1 MGRDVHA
8 WTVQVARSA
17 QAREQLQQQVS
28 HQADHDGLTGL
39 AVRARVLADLEAAL
53 VADRAAGRRTGLLFV
68 DLDGFKAVNDTH
80 GHAAGDELLRVV
92 AARLREAVRAG
103 DVVGRL
109 GGDEFVVV
117 VPDSPD
123 AEALVRRA
131 GRLVRAVSEP
141 VALGGFGVVV
151 GASVGVA
158 TTSAVV
164 VPGEDGGGEALDAA
178 GAARALLA
186 EADTA
191 AYRAKAAG
199 RGRVELFDDRLRAQL
214 TGAAQDEHALRT
226 ALALGQLRVVYQ
238 PVVPLG
244 AQDDGDGRLLGVEAL
259 LRWDRPGHGPVD
271 PAQFIAVAERSSLVR
286 DLGCFVLAE
295 AALQLVRWRVRG
307 RDVPSVSVNVS
318 GRHLADPRVVTDV
331 LEALATSGLAPER
344 LLLEITE
351 TVLVDDPRAT
361 ANLRALRAHGVRV
374 AIDDFGTGFT
384 SISALATTPAD
395 QLKVGRGFV
404 VAEAAADAALLELM
418 ARAGAAFGLEVV
430 AEGVETA
437 EQAARA
443 VRAGCTGGQ
452 GWHFAPALA
461 ADELEH
467 RLPLL
472 RDSRVEVRAP
482 VR

>member
-1 MGRDVHA
+1 
-8 WTVQVARSA
+8 
-17 QAREQLQQQVS
+17 
-28 HQADHDGLTGL
+28 
-39 AVRARVLADLEAAL
+39 
-53 VADRAAGRRTGLLFV
+53 
-68 DLDGFKAVNDTH
+68 
-80 GHAAGDELLRVV
+80 
-92 AARLREAVRAG
+92 
-103 DVVGRL
+103 
-109 GGDEFVVV
+109 
-117 VPDSPD
+117 
-123 AEALVRRA
+123 
-131 GRLVRAVSEP
+131 
-141 VALGGFGVVV
+141 VVV
-151 GASVGVA
+151 GASTGVA
-158 TTSAVV
+158 VTAPVV
-164 VPGEDGGGEALDAA
+164 AGEGGAAPVDAA
-178 GAARALLA
+178 AAARALLA

-199 RGRVELFDDRLRAQL
+199 RGRVELFDERLRSELAQ
-214 TGAAQDEHALRT
+214 TAQTEQALRT

-244 AQDDGDGRLLGVEAL
+244 SGDDGGARLLGVEAL

-271 PAQFIAVAERSSLVR
+271 PTEFIAVAERTSLVR

-295 AALQLVRWRVRG
+295 AALQLVRWTVRG

-331 LEALATSGLAPER
+331 LEALATAGLAPER

-437 EQAARA
+437 EQAELLIKMGCDTAQGFHVARPLDA
-443 VRAGCTGGQ
+443 EAAGAFVRRA
-452 GWHFAPALA
+452 ALA
-461 ADELEH
+461 AA
-467 RLPLL
+467 R
-472 RDSRVEVRAP
+472 
-482 VR
+482 